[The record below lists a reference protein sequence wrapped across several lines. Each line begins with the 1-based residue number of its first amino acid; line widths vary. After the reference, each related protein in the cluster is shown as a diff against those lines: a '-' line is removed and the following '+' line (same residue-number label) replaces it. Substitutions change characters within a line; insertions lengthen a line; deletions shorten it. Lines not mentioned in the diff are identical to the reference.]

1 MASRHMKRCAT
12 SLIIREIQI
21 RTIVRYHLKL
31 VRMAIIKKNLQTIR
45 AREEAEKRE
54 SSDTAGGNVNWY
66 SHYGEQYGDFLKKKK
81 IKKSYHMIQ
90 QSHSYPEKNMAQ
102 KDPWTAVL
110 TAPLFTVAKTR
121 KKPRCPL
128 TDEWTKKMW

>member
-1 MASRHMKRCAT
+1 MKRCAT

-54 SSDTAGGNVNWY
+54 SSDTTGGNVNWY
-66 SHYGEQYGDFLKKKK
+66 SHYGEQYGDFFK
-81 IKKSYHMIQ
+81 KKSYHMIQ
-90 QSHSYPEKNMAQ
+90 QSHSWGFYPEKNMAQ

-121 KKPRCPL
+121 KQPRCPL

>member
-31 VRMAIIKKNLQTIR
+31 VRMAIIKKYLQTIR

-54 SSDTAGGNVNWY
+54 SSDTTGGNVNWY
-66 SHYGEQYGDFLKKKK
+66 SHYGEQYGDFFKKKELP
-81 IKKSYHMIQ
+81 Y
-90 QSHSYPEKNMAQ
+90 
-102 KDPWTAVL
+102 DPTIPFLGLLL
-110 TAPLFTVAKTR
+110 TELYSLKG
-121 KKPRCPL
+121 
-128 TDEWTKKMW
+128 

>member
-1 MASRHMKRCAT
+1 MKRCAT
-12 SLIIREIQI
+12 SLIIRETQI

-81 IKKSYHMIQ
+81 KKELPYDPTIPFLPREEHGSKGSMDRSVNCTTI
-90 QSHSYPEKNMAQ
+90 HSSQ
-102 KDPWTAVL
+102 D
-110 TAPLFTVAKTR
+110 
-121 KKPRCPL
+121 
-128 TDEWTKKMW
+128 TKET

>member
-81 IKKSYHMIQ
+81 KKELPYDPTIPFLPREEHGSKGSMDRSVNCTTI
-90 QSHSYPEKNMAQ
+90 HSSQ
-102 KDPWTAVL
+102 D
-110 TAPLFTVAKTR
+110 
-121 KKPRCPL
+121 
-128 TDEWTKKMW
+128 TKET